1 MATPP
6 RHTIKW
12 MLKRGTRNI
21 LLSLLVLAPIAGY
34 LGCSLLIEATA
45 PIDKPPWTHFNGI
58 DPHSEMYVTWET
70 SIASASIVEY
80 GTAPDALSLP
90 PKQNDTVVN
99 LHRIKLT
106 GLLSDTQ
113 YYYKTGNPAS
123 SQRSDVRTFRTA
135 PDATQP
141 FNITLIS
148 DTQQLWGTGHYNT
161 IADAIARLP
170 GTAYVSVAGDFSQED
185 EQGPTWN
192 VAMEYTTRFSGRFP
206 FAPMGGNHDGECCNN
221 LYTKYFGVTTAPSK
235 NAYSFN
241 WSNCQFVM
249 SNISVAN
256 TGPDKIYNQEND
268 AWVNAT
274 LEAGQSMDYRIL
286 IFHRGVFSSN
296 GDSNDV
302 IARVTPTAEKYNVSL
317 VIYGHEHIYE
327 RYWYNNRMYMCL
339 GGGGGLQDF
348 FTYTRETLQ
357 VSRMG
362 ACFTQLLFDA
372 AGITIRTL
380 SPTYSV
386 MDEVHMTRQGS
397 IVVPDVITPWG
408 GMA

>member
-6 RHTIKW
+6 RRNFKW
-12 MLKRGTRNI
+12 IVKRGTRNL
-21 LLSLLVLAPIAGY
+21 LLSLLVLAPVVGY
-34 LGCSLLIEATA
+34 LSYSLLIEALA

-58 DPHSEMYVTWET
+58 DPHSEMYITWET
-70 SIASASIVEY
+70 STPSATIIKY
-80 GTAPDALSLP
+80 GTDPSAWSSEV
-90 PKQNDTVVN
+90 QNDTLVY
-99 LHRIKLT
+99 LHRIKLE
-106 GLLSDTQ
+106 GLLSDMQ
-113 YYYKTGNPAS
+113 YYYEAGDPAS
-123 SQRSDVRTFRTA
+123 TQRFAVRTFRTA
-135 PDATQP
+135 PNSGP
-141 FNITLIS
+141 FNITLFS
-148 DTQQLWGTGHYNT
+148 DNQQMWGTGHYNT

-170 GTAYVSVAGDFSQED
+170 GTAFVTVAGDFSQEG
-185 EQGPTWN
+185 EEVPTWN

-206 FAPMGGNHDGECCNN
+206 FAPMGGNHDGECCDN
-221 LYTKYFGVTTAPSK
+221 LYTKYFGVTNAPSK

-286 IFHRGVFSSN
+286 IFHRAVFSSN
-296 GDSNDV
+296 GDSEDV
-302 IARVTPTAEKYNVSL
+302 IRRITPIAEKYNVSL

-327 RYWYNNRMYMCL
+327 RYWYNNRMYTCL

-348 FTYTRETLQ
+348 FTQTRETLQ
-357 VSRMG
+357 VTRMG

-372 AGITIRTL
+372 TGITIQTL
-380 SPTYSV
+380 SPTYTV
-386 MDEVHMTRQGS
+386 LDKVHMTRQGS
-397 IVVPDVITPWG
+397 NVVPDIITPWG